1 MRYFIA
7 IDSGGTKTD
16 AVLFD
21 ENGHIISRSL
31 TKGCNAM
38 DIGIDQACQHLLFV
52 LNRFDL
58 NF

>member
-21 ENGHIISRSL
+21 ETGHIVARSL
-31 TKGCNAM
+31 TMGCNAM
-38 DIGIDQACQHLLFV
+38 DIGIF
-52 LNRFDL
+52 
-58 NF
+58 